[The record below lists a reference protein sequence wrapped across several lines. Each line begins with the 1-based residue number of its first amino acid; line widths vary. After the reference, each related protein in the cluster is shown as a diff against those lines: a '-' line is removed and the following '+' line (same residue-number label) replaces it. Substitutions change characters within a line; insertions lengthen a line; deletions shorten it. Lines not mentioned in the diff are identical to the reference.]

1 MARYRGPY
9 QKVARRFREPIFGPS
24 KVLHKKN
31 YGPGQH
37 GRMRR
42 GKISDYAMQLA
53 EKQKAKYIYGMLER
67 PFRRFFRMASR
78 MKGSTGENLMQLLE
92 RRLDNIVFRLGFAR
106 TRAMAR
112 QMIRHGHILV
122 NQKPVDIP
130 SYLVRVQE
138 VISLAPKAQK
148 NENFSKVLQAS
159 RCDVNWLSVNK
170 AQAQGTLLY
179 VPPRNE
185 IPEIIQE
192 RFIVELYSK

>member
-37 GRMRR
+37 GRSRR
-42 GKISDYAMQLA
+42 AKVSDYAVQLA

-112 QMIRHGHILV
+112 QMVRHGHILV
-122 NQKPVDIP
+122 NHKPIDIP
-130 SYLVRVQE
+130 SYLVKVQD

-148 NENFSKVLQAS
+148 NETFLKMLQAS
-159 RCDVNWLSVNK
+159 RCDFPWLSINK
-170 AQAQGTLLY
+170 AEARGTLLY
-179 VPPRNE
+179 IPPRNE
-185 IPEIIQE
+185 IPETVQE
-192 RFIVELYSK
+192 RLIVELYSR